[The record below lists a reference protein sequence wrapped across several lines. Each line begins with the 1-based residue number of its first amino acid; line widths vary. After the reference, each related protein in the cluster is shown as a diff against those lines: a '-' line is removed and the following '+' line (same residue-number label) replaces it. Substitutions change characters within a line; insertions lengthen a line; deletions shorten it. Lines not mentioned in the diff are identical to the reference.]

1 MLTKTLPNDPS
12 NIQENQLRA
21 RLRNALRLAYHPAL
35 KPAQRM
41 ALAHTF
47 ESAELL
53 AQADRIHLESVLKNN
68 VDAWLNDK
76 LEQIDA
82 WEEACFQWLQQPNCH
97 FIAWGDA
104 NYPSRL
110 KHLSDPPMVLFAHGN
125 LNMLGLKSIAMVGSR
140 SASKGGLQNAFNF
153 SCWLAGR
160 GWCIVS
166 GLAAGIDGA
175 SHEGA
180 LSINGP
186 TIAVMGSGIDTIY
199 PREHQHLSQLILGQG
214 GLLLSEYPPGT
225 PPRKEFFP
233 RRNRII
239 AALSHGLVVVEAALR
254 SGSLI
259 TARQASELGRV
270 VMAVPGSIHST
281 HAHGCHEMIRK
292 GATLVNNAVQIEQ
305 DTLPLVEPERLN
317 PKDNEKI
324 VVIDE
329 LDDITRADELHT
341 LAKAHFEILNSMGF
355 DLVSTETLATR
366 TRLETSE
373 LLAALTELEFDGWV
387 IAEPGQKWSR
397 LR

>member
-1 MLTKTLPNDPS
+1 MLTKTVNNDPS
-12 NIQENQLRA
+12 TLPESQLRT
-21 RLRNALRLAYHPAL
+21 RIRNALRLAYHPAL

-41 ALAHTF
+41 ALAKTF
-47 ESAELL
+47 GSAQLL
-53 AQADRIHLESVLKNN
+53 AQADRLHLESVLKNN
-68 VDAWLNDK
+68 VDAWLNDD

-82 WEEACFQWLQQPNCH
+82 WEHACFEWLQQPNRH
-97 FIAWGDA
+97 LISWGDA

-110 KHLSDPPMVLFAHGN
+110 KHLPDPPMVLFAHGN
-125 LNMLGLKSIAMVGSR
+125 LNMLGLKTIAMVGSR

-186 TIAVMGSGIDTIY
+186 TIAVMGTGIDTIY
-199 PREHQHLSQLILGQG
+199 PREHQHLSQLIVGQG
-214 GLLLSEYPPGT
+214 GLLVSEYPPGT

-305 DTLPLVEPERLN
+305 DALPLVEPERLN
-317 PKDNEKI
+317 TKDAETI

-329 LDDITRADELHT
+329 LTDNTHVDELNK
-341 LAKAHFEILNSMGF
+341 LPKAHFEILNSMGF
-355 DLVSTETLATR
+355 DPTNVETISAR

-373 LLAALTELEFDGWV
+373 LLATLTELEFDGWV

>member
-1 MLTKTLPNDPS
+1 MLTELDNPTIFKSEPS
-12 NIQENQLRA
+12 RQRI
-21 RLRNALRLAYHPAL
+21 RNALRLAYHPVL

-41 ALAHTF
+41 ALATTF
-47 ESAELL
+47 GS
-53 AQADRIHLESVLKNN
+53 AQALAKAAPSALEAVLKGH
-68 VDAWLNDK
+68 VDAWLNDD

-82 WEEACFQWLQQPNCH
+82 WEQACFEWLEQPNRH
-97 FIAWGDA
+97 LIAWGDA

-110 KHLSDPPMVLFAHGN
+110 KHLPDPPMVLFAHGN
-125 LNMLGLKSIAMVGSR
+125 LNMLGLKTIAMVGSR

-180 LSINGP
+180 ASINGP
-186 TIAVMGSGIDTIY
+186 TIAVMGAGIDTIY
-199 PREHQHLSQLILGQG
+199 PREHEHLSQLIVGQG

-225 PPRKEFFP
+225 TPRKEFFP

-305 DTLPLVEPERLN
+305 DALPLVEPERLN
-317 PKDNEKI
+317 QKDVESI

-329 LDDITRADELHT
+329 FATNARADEIKKLP
-341 LAKAHFEILNSMGF
+341 KAYVAILDGIGS
-355 DLVSTETLATR
+355 DPTSVETLSTH
-366 TRLETSE
+366 THLDTSD